1 MTIFEAIVQG
11 IIQGITEFLPVSS
24 SGHIALFQHF
34 SPNMEGS
41 GATFVMALLHLGT
54 LVAVFI
60 AFHETI
66 WKLIKEAFRM
76 LGDLFT
82 LKFSLKNMNDERKM
96 IMMFIVASIP
106 LAVIYPFKSIYD
118 SIVQA
123 GSLIFLGCCFLF
135 TSIVLF
141 ISDRKDNGTKGI
153 KEMTYKNALFIGL
166 FQSIALLPGVSRSGS
181 TIGSSLISGF
191 SKEFAVQFSFILGIP
206 AIFAGSLVEIKDALE
221 VGATVEILP
230 MLIGF
235 VVAAVV
241 GFLSIKMIDYLVK
254 KDKYKIFAIYTLVI
268 GVITVGLGIFA

>member
-1 MTIFEAIVQG
+1 MSVFEAIVQG

-41 GATFVMALLHLGT
+41 SATFVMALLHLGT

-96 IMMFIVASIP
+96 IIMFIVASIP
-106 LAVIYPFKSIYD
+106 LAIIYPFKSIYD

-123 GSLIFLGCCFLF
+123 GSLIFLGICFLF
-135 TSIVLF
+135 TSAILF
-141 ISDRKDNGTKGI
+141 ISDRKDNGTKDV
-153 KEMTYKNALFIGL
+153 KEMTYGNALFIGL
-166 FQSIALLPGVSRSGS
+166 FQGFALLPGVSRSGS
-181 TIGSSLISGF
+181 TIGSALISGF

-221 VGATVEILP
+221 VGATVEVVP
-230 MLIGF
+230 MFIGF

-254 KDKYKIFAIYTLVI
+254 TDKYKIFAIYTLIVGI
-268 GVITVGLGIFA
+268 VTVGIGIFS

>member
-1 MTIFEAIVQG
+1 MSIFEAIVQG

-41 GATFVMALLHLGT
+41 NATFVMALLHLGT

-82 LKFSLKNMNDERKM
+82 LKFSLKSMNDERKM

-106 LAVIYPFKSIYD
+106 LAIIYPFKSVYD
-118 SIVQA
+118 CIVQS
-123 GSLIFLGCCFLF
+123 GNLIFLGICFLF
-135 TSIVLF
+135 TSAILF
-141 ISDRKDNGTKGI
+141 ISDRKDSGNKKI
-153 KEMTYKNALFIGL
+153 KEMTYGNALFIGL
-166 FQSIALLPGVSRSGS
+166 FQGFALLPGVSRSGS
-181 TIGSSLISGF
+181 TIGSALISGF

-230 MLIGF
+230 MVVGF

-254 KDKYKIFAIYTLVI
+254 SDKYKIFAIYTLIVGIATI
-268 GVITVGLGIFA
+268 GIGIFS